1 MLDVYELC
9 TPDLQEKMVS
19 YRSKFKD
26 LEDKKVNQQP
36 KNVSLLTLPLI
47 LTAEIGVLIRTRENL
62 MSLNILFSYITHSL
76 VVSFRSFYPVL
87 SCNTVSAL
95 VCLLDEKH

>member
-36 KNVSLLTLPLI
+36 KNVSLV
-47 LTAEIGVLIRTRENL
+47 A
-62 MSLNILFSYITHSL
+62 
-76 VVSFRSFYPVL
+76 VSWAVRL
-87 SCNTVSAL
+87 SAAYT
-95 VCLLDEKH
+95 

>member
-36 KNVSLLTLPLI
+36 KNVSLLTLSLI
-47 LTAEIGVLIRTRENL
+47 HTSEIGVLMRKLEVL
-62 MSLNILFSYITHSL
+62 KYIIFYIANSL
-76 VVSFRSFYPVL
+76 VLSFRYFYSFYE
-87 SCNTVSAL
+87 NTVFAL
-95 VCLLDEKH
+95 GRLLDEKHLML

>member
-9 TPDLQEKMVS
+9 TPDLQEKMAS

-36 KNVSLLTLPLI
+36 KNVSLLAISLLVW
-47 LTAEIGVLIRTRENL
+47 L
-62 MSLNILFSYITHSL
+62 SKLNIWNLGTSK
-76 VVSFRSFYPVL
+76 
-87 SCNTVSAL
+87 
-95 VCLLDEKH
+95 D

>member
-36 KNVSLLTLPLI
+36 KNVSLLTLSLI
-47 LTAEIGVLIRTRENL
+47 HTSEIRVLIRT
-62 MSLNILFSYITHSL
+62 
-76 VVSFRSFYPVL
+76 
-87 SCNTVSAL
+87 
-95 VCLLDEKH
+95 

>member
-36 KNVSLLTLPLI
+36 KNVSLTAFSWAVCSDMSFICSAFKQIRALI
-47 LTAEIGVLIRTRENL
+47 LWAK
-62 MSLNILFSYITHSL
+62 
-76 VVSFRSFYPVL
+76 
-87 SCNTVSAL
+87 AL
-95 VCLLDEKH
+95 HVFF

>member
-36 KNVSLLTLPLI
+36 KNVSLLTLSLI
-47 LTAEIGVLIRTRENL
+47 HTSEIGVLMRKLEVL
-62 MSLNILFSYITHSL
+62 KYIIFYIANSL
-76 VVSFRSFYPVL
+76 VLSSRYFYSFYE
-87 SCNTVSAL
+87 NTVFAL
-95 VCLLDEKH
+95 GRLLDEKHLML

>member
-36 KNVSLLTLPLI
+36 KNVSLLKLSLI
-47 LTAEIGVLIRTRENL
+47 HTSEIGVLLRTKENVIYII
-62 MSLNILFSYITHSL
+62 NILF
-76 VVSFRSFYPVL
+76 F
-87 SCNTVSAL
+87 
-95 VCLLDEKH
+95 

>member
-36 KNVSLLTLPLI
+36 KNVSLLTLSLI
-47 LTAEIGVLIRTRENL
+47 HTSAIGVLIRTGENL
-62 MSLNILFSYITHSL
+62 MSLNILFSYIANSL
-76 VVSFRSFYPVL
+76 VLSFRSFYPVF
-87 SCNTVSAL
+87 S
-95 VCLLDEKH
+95 

>member
-36 KNVSLLTLPLI
+36 KNVSLLTLSLI
-47 LTAEIGVLIRTRENL
+47 HTSEIGVLIRTRENL
-62 MSLNILFSYITHSL
+62 MSLNILFAYVANSL
-76 VVSFRSFYPVL
+76 VLSFRSFYPVFHE
-87 SCNTVSAL
+87 NTISAL
-95 VCLLDEKH
+95 VCLLDGKR